1 MALLSSSAVFYALG
15 WAILH
20 SFWQIGILWVIYQ
33 LIFGLP
39 KRWSPAVKHN
49 SSILILFAG
58 FAWFLVTG
66 INHFREYIS
75 VKQYVDILPNAD
87 APVIKSVLVLQGGN
101 SFSPLTEL
109 FTQYMKSSV
118 LFLEDNI
125 GYISAAYLFF
135 LVLMMFRFTNAY
147 MYSNQLKKKGL
158 MEAGQN
164 LEMKISKWAADMGI
178 NKHVYIFLS
187 QRIDIPATI
196 GFLKPVILLP
206 VATINQLSMEQVE
219 SIILHELAH
228 IRRMDYL
235 WNMASAI
242 IETILFFNPFVYLLT
257 NVQKKERELCC
268 DDFVLSFS
276 RDAHNY
282 AAALLEIEKTRIS
295 GKVQLAIA
303 SNGNDGQLLSRVKRI
318 LKIQNNKLQY
328 RPRFV
333 ALLFITTLLTALAWL
348 QPAKWNKE
356 SQWTKQT
363 AFPALQWMLENNNS
377 TAPAPTL
384 AELVRE
390 QAIFEKPEITHARK
404 IIANEKVPIQD
415 LANAENSSE
424 KELLQQDYY
433 RSPLAEN
440 IPFSFT
446 APSAL
451 AESQDWPKDRNF
463 SSFEQIRPEMINEM
477 MQLNKQGPALFDS
490 TNSEWKAF
498 SNGQFFQAKR
508 NDKNKQEEEQLA
520 LGIENL
526 AESSKAQYFEK
537 LDNQRHELER
547 QRNSFEMLHL
557 MQPAL
562 QAKNAQLI
570 EKTFEQISR
579 QKSKVRI
586 SGKPAT
592 LNRVFV
598 NGRPMEKKV
607 VLNSDKSYIIVIET
621 DDESIEISIGSDSLN
636 HKVMMMPKSAIAPIM
651 PSRSTTTHSLDTYPR
666 NRY

>member
-1 MALLSSSAVFYALG
+1 MVLLSSSAVFYALG

-33 LIFGLP
+33 LVFGLP

-49 SSILILFAG
+49 SSLLVLFAG

-75 VKQYVDILPNAD
+75 VKQYVDILPIAD
-87 APVIKSVLVLQGGN
+87 APVIKSVVVLQGGN
-101 SFSPLTEL
+101 SFFPLTEL
-109 FTQYMKSSV
+109 FAHYMKIS
-118 LFLEDNI
+118 LHFLEDNI

-158 MEAGQN
+158 MAAGQN

-178 NKHVYIFLS
+178 NKQVYLFLS

-206 VATINQLSMEQVE
+206 VATINQLSMDQVE

-295 GKVQLAIA
+295 VKVQLAMA

-328 RPRFV
+328 RPRFM

-356 SQWTKQT
+356 KQWTKQT
-363 AFPALQWMLENNNS
+363 AFPALQWMLENKN
-377 TAPAPTL
+377 TTAPTL

-390 QAIFEKPEITHARK
+390 QAIFEKPEIPHARK
-404 IIANEKVPIQD
+404 IIANEKMPIQD
-415 LANAENSSE
+415 LTEAENSPE

-451 AESQDWPKDRNF
+451 AESQDWPRDWNF

-477 MQLNKQGPALFDS
+477 MLLNKQGSVLIDS
-490 TNSEWKAF
+490 INFEWKAL
-498 SNGQFFQAKR
+498 SNDQFFRAMR
-508 NDKNKQEEEQLA
+508 NDKNKQDDEHLA
-520 LGIENL
+520 LGINNL
-526 AESSKAQYFEK
+526 AELRKAQYFEK
-537 LDNQRHELER
+537 LDNQKHELER
-547 QRNSFEMLHL
+547 QRNSFEMLQL

-562 QAKNAQLI
+562 QAKNAELI

-579 QKSKVRI
+579 QKSKPRI
-586 SGKPAT
+586 SVKPAT
-592 LNRVFV
+592 INRVFV

-607 VLNSDKSYIIVIET
+607 ILNSDKSYIILIET
-621 DDESIEISIGSDSLN
+621 DDESIEISIGSDTLN
-636 HKVMMMPKSAIAPIM
+636 HKVMRMPKSAIAPLL
-651 PSRSTTTHSLDTYPR
+651 PSRSTTTHSSDTYPR